1 MARPAGA
8 RGGTSDSKAEVMQ
21 TYLILRGI
29 VMGFALA
36 IPVGPICVLCIHR
49 ALANGWLG
57 AFLSTLGAVL
67 ADCILGA
74 AVGLGSSVIAPFV
87 EHEQTPLRVI
97 GGLFVMVVAVRSFYA
112 SLSIEPEARSSG
124 LVREFASSF
133 LITMFNP
140 ANLLGVLGVFAAVGT
155 FRAGELESLESLA
168 LLIVGVFAGST
179 VWWLVLSIAAGAVG
193 RRFRP
198 VGVIWL
204 NRGSA
209 AVLALLGLAIL
220 GSALLGHQ
228 L

>member
-1 MARPAGA
+1 
-8 RGGTSDSKAEVMQ
+8 MQ
-21 TYLILRGI
+21 SYLILRGV

-57 AFLSTLGAVL
+57 AFLSTLGAVV

-87 EHEQTPLRVI
+87 EHEQTPLRVV
-97 GGLFVMVVAVRSFYA
+97 GGIFVILVGVRSFYTT
-112 SLSIEPEARSSG
+112 LSIEPEARKSG

-155 FRAGELESLESLA
+155 FRSGELESVESLA
-168 LLIVGVFAGST
+168 LLIVGVFAGSSI
-179 VWWLVLSIAAGAVG
+179 WWLVLSVAAGAVG
-193 RRFRP
+193 KRSSPRRI
-198 VGVIWL
+198 VWL

-209 AVLALLGLAIL
+209 GLLALLGVAIL
-220 GSALLGHQ
+220 GSALLGHPPA
-228 L
+228 